1 MPDASL
7 RVTPGAE
14 RSASQP
20 PAWHIVRWRSLLP
33 RAWLPLLD
41 TSNHEVRLG
50 ASTGGTDPLGYHT
63 WGANVSWS
71 VARDPA
77 LDPVS
82 PGARPDVTLTYGY
95 ARWRPTLYAQFQDET
110 TPLLLPSADGSSVE
124 AIALRQQSV
133 DVGAFLPFLRV
144 RQAHQ
149 IFGAYHFEHDRA
161 ESAAAMGTL
170 DRGAVRLGWSFTNAK
185 RYGYSISRESGVAAG
200 VVSELGGAALGGDGT
215 STLVRADVRGFV
227 PMGPLHAM
235 LAVRGA
241 AAASGGDTG
250 IRRILR
256 LGGTD
261 GDPSVVSFDDD
272 GTSLLR
278 GFPSNAFRGTR
289 VGLVNV
295 EYRMPIA
302 WIDAA
307 AVPGRPSFKICTA
320 HHSWTQATPGHAPRV
335 SRT

>member
-1 MPDASL
+1 M
-7 RVTPGAE
+7 
-14 RSASQP
+14 
-20 PAWHIVRWRSLLP
+20 
-33 RAWLPLLD
+33 
-41 TSNHEVRLG
+41 
-50 ASTGGTDPLGYHT
+50 
-63 WGANVSWS
+63 SWS

-82 PGARPDVTLTYGY
+82 PGARPDFTLTYGY

-124 AIALRQQSV
+124 AVALRQQSV
-133 DVGAFLPFLRV
+133 DMGAFLPFLRV
-144 RQAHQ
+144 RQAQQ
-149 IFGAYHFEHDRA
+149 IFGAYHLEHDRA
-161 ESAAAMGTL
+161 ESAAAVGTL

-227 PMGPLHAM
+227 PMGPRHAM

-302 WIDAA
+302 WIERGRGTWPAFVRNLHVA
-307 AVPGRPSFKICTA
+307 LVPGRRRRLD
-320 HHSWTQATPGHAPRV
+320 APRKSLRCESV
-335 SRT
+335 VGRRNRERRGRRIRSSADADCRRRVGTRRRRPLPRYAADLRQAWIRILNWALGTC